1 MGGIGSG
8 RRCWHFNAKTTTS
21 DYFPIDVRE
30 LKREGLLAPHQSF
43 QSQWLR
49 KGKVVESVRI
59 HTGVDMLVLSCRYRS
74 RGDDLND
81 DVYPIFLRSTP
92 CTLGGN
98 RPWFICPVRDCGR
111 RVAILYGGRI
121 FACRQ
126 CYQLVYQSQR
136 DPDYDR
142 AARRADRIR
151 KKLRWEPGIFNDRG
165 WRPKAMHWSTYKR
178 LTAQHDAFVRVSMIG
193 IARRF
198 NIG

>member
-8 RRCWHFNAKTTTS
+8 WRWRFDAKATTS
-21 DYFPIDVRE
+21 DYFSIDVRE

-43 QSQWLR
+43 QPQWLR

-59 HTGVDMLVLSCRYRS
+59 HTGVDLLVLSCRYGGGS
-74 RGDDLND
+74 DAWKD

-98 RPWFICPVRDCGR
+98 RPWFVCPVRDCDR

-121 FACRQ
+121 FACRH
-126 CYQLVYQSQR
+126 CYHLVYRSQQE
-136 DPDYDR
+136 DDYDR

-151 KKLRWEPGIFNDRG
+151 EKLFSIYESLDNLG
-165 WRPKAMHWSTYKR
+165 
-178 LTAQHDAFVRVSMIG
+178 
-193 IARRF
+193 
-198 NIG
+198 

>member
-8 RRCWHFNAKTTTS
+8 WRWRFDAKATTS
-21 DYFPIDVRE
+21 SYRSIDVRE

-43 QSQWLR
+43 QSQWTRNGEL
-49 KGKVVESVRI
+49 VESVRI
-59 HTGVDMLVLSCRYRS
+59 HTGIDRLVFSCRYRS

-81 DVYPIFLRSTP
+81 DVYPVFLRSTP
-92 CTLGGN
+92 CNFGGE
-98 RPWFICPVRDCGR
+98 RPWFVCPVIGCGR

-121 FACRQ
+121 FACRH
-126 CYQLVYQSQR
+126 CYQLVYRSQR
-136 DPDYDR
+136 EADYDR

-151 KKLRWEPGIFNDRG
+151 KMLEWEPGIFNDRG
-165 WRPKAMHWSTYKR
+165 WKPKGMHWRTFKR

-198 NIG
+198 NFE